1 MQLSLKLLDIKFDG
15 KNEKKIYIYIYLLL
29 RLKLQMINELKVLG
43 S

>member
-15 KNEKKIYIYIYLLL
+15 KNEKNIYIYLLL
-29 RLKLQMINELKVLG
+29 RLKLQMINAA